1 MKTKILKY
9 AFLILLIVFFILA
22 IRQYKILIHYLN
34 FEKLIPFLISGA
46 LFVLLYFVL
55 LKSVMM
61 FWQVFTHEL
70 THVFFALITFNRIE
84 GFTVSFSGGVTSY
97 KGRSNWLIRLG
108 PYIFPLFSFLFI
120 LFSLLISQSYKQY
133 FYHLVSISYISY
145 LIMLFQHF
153 SFKESDIRDS
163 GYVFSS
169 FVILILNLLI
179 LIFIILFLQDNLDV
193 FLFFIKEVFSLKNLT
208 LRF

>member
-1 MKTKILKY
+1 MMTKILKY
-9 AFLILLIVFFILA
+9 TFLNLTIIFFVLS
-22 IRQYKILIHYLN
+22 IRQYKILITYISY
-34 FEKLIPFLISGA
+34 EKLIPFLISGM
-46 LFVLLYFVL
+46 LFIILYFII
-55 LKSVMM
+55 LKNVMK

-120 LFSLLISQSYKQY
+120 LLSLLISQSYKRY

-179 LIFIILFLQDNLDV
+179 LIFIILFLQGNLDV
-193 FLFFIKEVFSLKNLT
+193 FLFFIKEVFSIRNLT